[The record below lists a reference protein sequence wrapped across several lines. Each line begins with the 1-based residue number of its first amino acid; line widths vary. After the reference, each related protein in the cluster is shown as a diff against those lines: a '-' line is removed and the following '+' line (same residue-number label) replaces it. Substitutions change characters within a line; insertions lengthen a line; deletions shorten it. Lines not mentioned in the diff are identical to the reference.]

1 MRWSLIILL
10 FLMTGCQHVEYVYIP
25 VYSCPA
31 PPTIIMPELSVNR
44 LPEKP
49 EVKDGLKALLEDHV
63 NLRETL
69 KQCITSLEGYKPL

>member
-1 MRWSLIILL
+1 MRWLLIILL
-10 FLMTGCQHVEYVYIP
+10 FSLTGCQHVEYVYIP

-31 PPTIIMPELSVNR
+31 PPTITMPELAVNR

-49 EVKDGLKALLEDHV
+49 EVRDGLKALMEDHV

-69 KQCITSLEGYKPL
+69 KQCITIVEGYKPL